1 MGYERLQEYVNRQ
14 DWTAAKR
21 ELENIQNNGQPIDD
35 VLAILAATTYI
46 EAGEREEAYEYIRE
60 GLKFNY
66 KNYELYFLLGNYY
79 ESQNINQAWL
89 CYENAEFYCENAED
103 LELIRQYKTRL
114 EDLQE
119 WNVRNYS
126 IVLLSY
132 NCEAICKQCIQS
144 IRANS
149 NSMAYELVVVDNA
162 STDGITEWLKEQHD
176 IKLICNAENRGFPGG
191 CNQGIKAAAP
201 ENDILLLN
209 NDTIVFPNAIFWLRM
224 ALYESGQIGAT
235 GSMANY
241 IGNDQRV
248 EEQFDTVE
256 EYRQYAL
263 KMNIPS
269 RHAYEKKVRLIG
281 FSIMLRR
288 RALDEVGML
297 DERFS
302 PGNYEDDDLCVR
314 LQYAGWKLLLCHN
327 SFIYHYGQGDGQNVG
342 TWNSIFKRSAEQF
355 KEKWGYD
362 LLYYTNSRSQ
372 IIRQIEKDR
381 DAAISVLEIGC
392 GMGATLAKI
401 EYLWPK
407 AKTAGIELMEN
418 VARLG
423 ANYLDIIQGNIETM
437 EPPYEKGSF
446 DYIIFADVL
455 EHLYDPEKILKR
467 MLPYLK
473 PDGKFL
479 CSIPNIMH
487 KSVLIPLLQGK
498 FEYEEAGILDRTH
511 VRFFTLDSIAEMFY
525 RCGMK
530 IENLRASMYEKER
543 TTEEQEL
550 FDALCKLPHIA
561 GSGLFD
567 AFQYIFRAGR
577 KEEGESR
584 K

>member
-1 MGYERLQEYVNRQ
+1 MGYERLQEYVNSQ
-14 DWTAAKR
+14 DWSAAEQ
-21 ELENIQNNGQPIDD
+21 ELENIRCSGQAIDD

-79 ESQNINQAWL
+79 ELQNINQAWL
-89 CYENAEFYCENAED
+89 CYENAEFYCESEED
-103 LELIRQYKTRL
+103 LEFIRQYKTRL
-114 EDLQE
+114 EEQQE

-132 NCEAICKQCIQS
+132 NCKDICKQCIES

-149 NSMAYELVVVDNA
+149 GSMAYELVVVDNA
-162 STDGITEWLKEQHD
+162 STDGITEWLKKQQD

-224 ALYESGQIGAT
+224 ALYETEKTGAT
-235 GSMANY
+235 GSVSNY
-241 IGNDQRV
+241 VGNDQRV
-248 EEQFDTVE
+248 EEQFDTVKQ
-256 EYRQYAL
+256 YQKYAL
-263 KMNIPS
+263 EINIPM
-269 RHAYEKKVRLIG
+269 RHACEKKIRLIG
-281 FSIMLRR
+281 FALMLRR
-288 RALDEVGML
+288 RALDEAGML

-327 SFIYHYGQGDGQNVG
+327 SFIYHYGQGDGQNRG
-342 TWNSIFKRSAEQF
+342 SWKRIFHRNAELF
-355 KEKWGYD
+355 KEKWGFD
-362 LLYYTNSRSQ
+362 LGYYTNGRNQ
-372 IIRQIEKDR
+372 IIGQIEKDR
-381 DAAISVLEIGC
+381 EEAISVLEIGC
-392 GMGATLAKI
+392 GMGVTLAKI

-407 AKTAGIELMEN
+407 AKTAGIESVEN

-437 EPPYEKGSF
+437 ELPYEKESF

-455 EHLYDPEKILKR
+455 EHLYDPEKILKK

-498 FEYEEAGILDRTH
+498 FQYEDAGILDRTH

-530 IENLRASMYEKER
+530 IENLIVSTYEKGM

-561 GSGLFD
+561 ESGLFD
-567 AFQYIFRAGR
+567 AFQYIFSARQ
-577 KEEGESR
+577 K
-584 K
+584 

>member
-14 DWTAAKR
+14 DWTAAKQ
-21 ELENIQNNGQPIDD
+21 ELESIRNTGNQVDD
-35 VLAILAATTYI
+35 VLAILAATIYMEEGKREKAYTYI
-46 EAGEREEAYEYIRE
+46 SE

-79 ESQNINQAWL
+79 EAPNINQAWL

-103 LELIRQYKTRL
+103 LGLIRQCKTRL
-114 EDLQE
+114 QELEE
-119 WNVRNYS
+119 WNVKDYS

-132 NCEAICKQCIQS
+132 NCEAICKQCIES

-149 NSMAYELVVVDNA
+149 SSMAYELVVVDNA
-162 STDGITEWLKEQHD
+162 STDGITEWLKEQQD
-176 IKLICNAENRGFPGG
+176 IKLICNAENKGFPGG

-224 ALYESGQIGAT
+224 ALYESGEIGAT
-235 GSMANY
+235 GSVANY
-241 IGNDQRV
+241 VGNDQRV

-327 SFIYHYGQGDGQNVG
+327 SFIYHYGQGDGQNRG
-342 TWNSIFKRSAEQF
+342 SWKRIFHRNAELF
-355 KEKWGYD
+355 KEKWGFD
-362 LLYYTNSRSQ
+362 LGYYTNGRNQ
-372 IIRQIEKDR
+372 IIKQIEKDA

-392 GMGATLAKI
+392 GMGGTLAKI

-407 AKTAGIELMEN
+407 AKTAGIEMVES

-423 ANYLDIIQGNIETM
+423 ANYLDIIQGDIETM
-437 EPPYEKGSF
+437 ELPYERESF

-467 MLPYLK
+467 LLPYLK
-473 PDGKFL
+473 RDGKFL

-511 VRFFTLDSIAEMFY
+511 VRFFTLDSIAEMFN
-525 RCGMK
+525 RCSMK
-530 IENLRASMYEKER
+530 IENLRASTYETGR
-543 TTEEQEL
+543 TEEEKEL

-561 GSGLFD
+561 ESELFD
-567 AFQYIFRAGR
+567 VYQYIFRASR
-577 KEEGESR
+577 KEDRESKR
-584 K
+584 